1 MVALLDRSWR
11 SYPIFLR
18 CHGRDH
24 EYAEMALS
32 QASRRLWRGGW
43 FTRSNQSFGRSSI
56 SWPQG
61 EDSDRDH
68 DVEAATSLV
77 QNVEKED
84 QNRYDTF
91 ATKVKSSLDPLAP
104 RKFSHLHI
112 TKINTSRQNPG
123 HSCFTTKLL
132 LLVKARVLNSQEPSR
147 HKLVTSSQAYP
158 LILLLAKTPSPPLVD
173 LLLGFGINP
182 LGI

>member
-1 MVALLDRSWR
+1 MGLVQCLMGLEEDVN
-11 SYPIFLR
+11 PPP
-18 CHGRDH
+18 
-24 EYAEMALS
+24 
-32 QASRRLWRGGW
+32 
-43 FTRSNQSFGRSSI
+43 T
-56 SWPQG
+56 G

-158 LILLLAKTPSPPLVD
+158 LILLLAKTPSPPLILFIHVA
-173 LLLGFGINP
+173 LRI
-182 LGI
+182 